1 MSSSNIFIKS
11 LSTMVPRMFCEFLQ
25 SGCNKTRLIEL
36 LFEYL
41 QLNKDEVLQT
51 SRSDNLFCSS
61 NNSYQVISRV
71 AVIEDLNFPSYRN
84 EGDTKIIL
92 HCSNV
97 IHRNHGENA
106 YMWSPSGDTV
116 VLAVGLLQ
124 GLNDRMIS
132 MLLLVITIW
141 VVIFQ
146 KKKRKMLEVDEKQPK
161 VWRYHCKM
169 R

>member
-11 LSTMVPRMFCEFLQ
+11 VSTMVPRMFCEFLQ

-71 AVIEDLNFPSYRN
+71 AVIEDLNFPSYQN
-84 EGDTKIIL
+84 EGEQRLFCIVQMSFTEIMVRMHTCSL
-92 HCSNV
+92 HLV
-97 IHRNHGENA
+97 TQLF
-106 YMWSPSGDTV
+106 W
-116 VLAVGLLQ
+116 LLDNCQ
-124 GLNDRMIS
+124 N
-132 MLLLVITIW
+132 
-141 VVIFQ
+141 
-146 KKKRKMLEVDEKQPK
+146 
-161 VWRYHCKM
+161 
-169 R
+169 